1 MAFSCTL
8 GLEYNASWRQLEYLN
23 IFNITQLFEC
33 CCQLRRLLNNDR
45 RAWCRLFQITRWD
58 VVPNSFETLRQQM
71 TMCAAVKQMASWRL
85 ALGIFHLD
93 KCSLSPT
100 LAGLCT
106 QASLIRAGFEVQAGD
121 AQTAEE
127 ARSFFFV
134 VGTNQ
139 SPYPDANDS
148 EGSDLDPQEHAV
160 ALAFGNSLCLPCAPR
175 LRSECGVSSPCADV
189 EFDEKQFGFAVCFH
203 VRGYTL
209 FFESHHEF
217 GTADVNSRVWADAA
231 GDISVCRG
239 ASGKQSIRWRSN
251 NGTPG
256 DWTYLS
262 WQGLLRNTIIGNI
275 NLDGDVDPYPRDN
288 IPDADHY
295 HLPFHIRRPPD
306 SEQSIQQMS
315 DDMCVPRDVLDKFV
329 IAGFAGQCSPFFARC
344 SPFMRLYGDLLF
356 YLAMSMG
363 VDDIPSLIPSWNI

>member
-1 MAFSCTL
+1 
-8 GLEYNASWRQLEYLN
+8 
-23 IFNITQLFEC
+23 
-33 CCQLRRLLNNDR
+33 
-45 RAWCRLFQITRWD
+45 
-58 VVPNSFETLRQQM
+58 M

-85 ALGIFHLD
+85 ALGISHLFE
-93 KCSLSPT
+93 CSLSPT

-127 ARSFFFV
+127 ARSHFFMV
-134 VGTNQ
+134 DTNL
-139 SPYPDANDS
+139 SPYLDASDS
-148 EGSDLDPQEHAV
+148 EGSDLEPQQHDV
-160 ALAFGNSLCLPCAPR
+160 ALAFGNSLR

-189 EFDEKQFGFAVCFH
+189 KFDWKQFGFAVRFH

-231 GDISVCRG
+231 GDIFVRRG
-239 ASGKQSIRWRSN
+239 ASGKQFIHRRNN
-251 NGTPG
+251 NGTPV

-262 WQGLLRNTIIGNI
+262 WQGRLRNTIIG

-295 HLPFHIRRPPD
+295 HMPFHIERPPD
-306 SEQSIQQMS
+306 SEQSIQKMS

-329 IAGFAGQCSPFFARC
+329 IAGFAGQLSPFFARC
-344 SPFMRLYGDLLF
+344 SPFMRFYGDILF

-363 VDDIPSLIPSWNI
+363 VDDIPSLIPSWDI

>member
-1 MAFSCTL
+1 MAFSCML
-8 GLEYNASWRQLEYLN
+8 GLECDGSWQQFEYLD
-23 IFNITQLFEC
+23 IVSTTRLFEC
-33 CCQLRRLLNNDR
+33 CCQLRRLLNNDQR
-45 RAWCRLFQITRWD
+45 VWRRLFQITRWD

-85 ALGIFHLD
+85 ALGIWHKGD
-93 KCSLSPT
+93 CCLSPT

-127 ARSFFFV
+127 ARSHFFV
-134 VGTNQ
+134 VGLNP
-139 SPYPDANDS
+139 SCYPDANDS
-148 EGSDLDPQEHAV
+148 EGSDLEPQEHDE
-160 ALAFGNSLCLPCAPR
+160 ALAFGNSLRLPCALR

-189 EFDEKQFGFAVCFH
+189 EFDLKQFGFAVRFH

-231 GDISVCRG
+231 GDIFVRRG
-239 ASGKQSIRWRSN
+239 ASGNNFIHRRNN
-251 NGTPG
+251 NGTPV

-262 WQGLLRNTIIGNI
+262 WEGKLRNTIIGN
-275 NLDGDVDPYPRDN
+275 LDSDVDPYPRDN

-295 HLPFHIRRPPD
+295 HMPFHIERPSD
-306 SEQSIQQMS
+306 SEQRIQQMS
-315 DDMCVPRDVLDKFV
+315 DDMCVPRDALDKFV
-329 IAGFAGQCSPFFARC
+329 IAGFAGQLSPFFCALHAIYAFVWRHSFLPRHEHGC
-344 SPFMRLYGDLLF
+344 G
-356 YLAMSMG
+356 
-363 VDDIPSLIPSWNI
+363 